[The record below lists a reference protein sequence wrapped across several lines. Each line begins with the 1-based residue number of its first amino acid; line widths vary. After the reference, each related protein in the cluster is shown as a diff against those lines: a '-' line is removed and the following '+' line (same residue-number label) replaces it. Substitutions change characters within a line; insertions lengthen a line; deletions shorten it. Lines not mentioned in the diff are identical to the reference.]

1 MPGSWFLSM
10 AKRISPLVLITLG
23 MGLFMASVSDAGVLE
38 DLQNALPVKVMDW
51 TKAGEDQFYDSQTI
65 FDYIDGAGEV
75 YRAYHMQRCLSRRY
89 VTPQGAAIILD
100 LFEMASSYD
109 AFGVFTHDPD
119 GDMLPVGQG
128 AVYRSGWLGFWKD
141 RFFVSVY
148 ADDETDAATKALR
161 ELAGKVAAL
170 IKTEGPKPPILSRL
184 PEKGLQAGSIRYFH
198 DHAVLNRHY
207 FVSTEN
213 ILHLGGQTEA
223 VLATYQLKEGRAQVL
238 LIRYPDEEKA
248 KEACSSFLKHYLP
261 EADPSGLARLEDQRW
276 CGASAKGS
284 LVAVVLEADSRDL
297 AAHLVGDLIRVSK

>member
-1 MPGSWFLSM
+1 M
-10 AKRISPLVLITLG
+10 AKKISALVFIALG
-23 MGLFMASVSDAGVLE
+23 MSLFMVFTSDAGPLE
-38 DLQNALPVKVMDW
+38 ELQKALPVKVMDW

-89 VTPQGAAIILD
+89 VTPQGPAIILD

-119 GDMLPVGQG
+119 GEALRVGQG

-141 RFFVSVY
+141 RFFISLY
-148 ADDETDAATKALR
+148 ADEETDAAPQALR
-161 ELAGKVAAL
+161 ELAGKVASL
-170 IKTEGPKPPILSRL
+170 IKKEGPKPQILSRL
-184 PEKGLQAGSIRYFH
+184 PKRGLQAGSIRYFH
-198 DHAVLNRHY
+198 DHPVLNRHY

-223 VLATYQLKEGRAQVL
+223 VLSTYQLKEGAAQVL

-248 KEACSSFLKHYLP
+248 KEAHSSFLKHYLP
-261 EADPSGLARLEDQRW
+261 DADPSGLAQLENKRW
-276 CGASAKGS
+276 CGASVKGS
-284 LVAVVLEADSRDL
+284 LLAVVLEADSRGI
-297 AAHLVGDLIRVSK
+297 AGDLLGGLLGKEKG